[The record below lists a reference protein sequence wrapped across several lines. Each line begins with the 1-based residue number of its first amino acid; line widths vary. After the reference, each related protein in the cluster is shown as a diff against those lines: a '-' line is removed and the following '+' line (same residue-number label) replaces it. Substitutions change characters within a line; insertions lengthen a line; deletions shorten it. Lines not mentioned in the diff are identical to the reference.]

1 MILRLFSRLVR
12 RLQADR
18 DQRRVRARWAE
29 RFQRVYA
36 VDADYAKPL
45 AADLELEHTRYWER
59 LGVPVLPDTLRV
71 CGNIAGRAPV
81 RLVPEEVFVS
91 AVEPALNDMPEAG
104 FLAHKSTY
112 HRWFPDGHF
121 PRTYLHR
128 IAGGYCD
135 PEFAALDMAEVS
147 RIADGLDY
155 PVVVKP
161 TWGAF
166 GGQDIHFV
174 TDAGQLLTVMARL
187 PDCVAQER
195 LTQHPH
201 FQAFNPHGLNTL
213 RVCVYRSVRTGEVHV
228 LNTTLRMG
236 VGGSLDN
243 ETAGGIVCSI
253 GDDGALNPFA
263 LDKHGRKFTAHP
275 DTGIVF
281 AEAPPLPDM
290 AGLRACA
297 LDVAG
302 KVLLARLSSLDMAM
316 DADGRWRV
324 LEVNLFGQTIRFS
337 QYAGRPFFGD
347 FTDEVVDWCL
357 ERRAAATR

>member
-1 MILRLFSRLVR
+1 MILPMLARSLR
-12 RLQADR
+12 RMQADR
-18 DQRRVRARWAE
+18 EWRRVRDRWAE

-36 VDADYAKPL
+36 VDPGYATPL
-45 AADLELEHTRYWER
+45 AADVEQEHVRYWAR
-59 LGVPVLPDTLRV
+59 LVEPVHLDTLRV
-71 CGNIAGRAPV
+71 CGNISGRAPV
-81 RLVPEEVFVS
+81 RLVPEEVFVA
-91 AVEPALNDMPEAG
+91 AVEPELNDMPEAG

-112 HRWFPDGHF
+112 HRWFPDGYF

-128 IAGGYCD
+128 IGGDYCD
-135 PEFAALDMAEVS
+135 PEFTALGQQDVA
-147 RIADGLDY
+147 RIAAGLDY
-155 PVVVKP
+155 PLVVKP
-161 TWGAF
+161 TWDAF

-174 TDAGQLLTVMARL
+174 TGPDQLLAVMATL
-187 PDCVAQER
+187 PHAVAQER
-195 LTQHPH
+195 LAQHPH

-253 GDDGALNPFA
+253 DDDGTLNPFA

-302 KVLLARLSSLDMAM
+302 KVLLARLSSLDMIM

-357 ERRAAATR
+357 ERRAAADR